1 MVSMS
6 GVRLTQRISVVG
18 GGATGLGISHAL
30 DPNVYLLS
38 GGEELALVDAGAGW
52 GEDRFLDNVRSLGY
66 EPERIRHIFLTH
78 AHADHAGGA
87 ASLAERLGA
96 QVYLSELERE
106 ALENADEEA
115 LGLSIARRNGY
126 YPEDYRLRPCKVD
139 VTLRGDERL
148 RCGDLELVVIPT
160 PGHSAGSVCFLVDT
174 GEGAALFAGDTVF
187 AGGRISL
194 ILSPGSD
201 LLAMQESVAHLG
213 GLNVASL
220 LPGHGIF
227 PLQGGQEHID
237 QAIEAF
243 STMVPPRS
251 ILQ

>member
-1 MVSMS
+1 MT
-6 GVRLTQRISVVG
+6 RRISVVG
-18 GGATGLGISHAL
+18 GGASGLGISHAL

-38 GGEELALVDAGAGW
+38 GGEELALVDAGAGP
-52 GEDRFLDNVRSLGY
+52 GEGGILENVRSLGY
-66 EPERIRHIFLTH
+66 EPAQIKHIFLTH
-78 AHADHAGGA
+78 AHADHAGGT

-96 QVYLSELERE
+96 RVYLSELERE

-139 VTLRGDERL
+139 VTLPGDEKL
-148 RCGDLELVVIPT
+148 RCGDLELAVIPT

-174 GEGAALFAGDTVF
+174 EEGAALFAGDTVF

-194 ILSPGSD
+194 IVAPGSD
-201 LLAMQESVAHLG
+201 LLALQESVASLG
-213 GLNVASL
+213 GLNVTSL

-227 PLQGGQEHID
+227 PLEGGQEHIE
-237 QAIEAF
+237 QAVEAF
-243 STMVPPRS
+243 STMLPPRS

>member
-1 MVSMS
+1 
-6 GVRLTQRISVVG
+6 LTQRISVVG

-38 GGEELALVDAGAGW
+38 GGEELALVDAGAGA
-52 GEDRFLDNVRSLGY
+52 GEDRILDNVRSLGY
-66 EPERIRHIFLTH
+66 EPGQIKHILLTH

-87 ASLAERLGA
+87 ASLAERLGVR
-96 QVYLSELERE
+96 VYLSELERE

-126 YPEDYRLRPCKVD
+126 YPEDYRLRACKVD
-139 VTLRGDERL
+139 VVLRGDERL
-148 RCGDLELVVIPT
+148 QCGDLELTVIPT

-174 GEGAALFAGDTVF
+174 EEGVALFAGDTVF
-187 AGGRISL
+187 ARGRISL
-194 ILSPGSD
+194 IVAPGSD
-201 LLAMQESVAHLG
+201 LLALQESVAGLR
-213 GLNVASL
+213 GLNVTSL

-227 PLQGGQEHID
+227 PLEGGQEHID

-243 STMVPPRS
+243 STMLPPRS
-251 ILQ
+251 ILR

>member
-1 MVSMS
+1 
-6 GVRLTQRISVVG
+6 LTQRISVVG
-18 GGATGLGISHAL
+18 GGASGLGISHSL

-38 GGEELALVDAGAGW
+38 GGEELALVDAGAGP
-52 GEDRFLDNVRSLGY
+52 GEDRILENVRSLGY
-66 EPERIRHIFLTH
+66 EPGRIGHIFLTH

-96 QVYLSELERE
+96 RVYLSELERE

-126 YPEDYRLRPCKVD
+126 YPEDYRLRPCKVN

-148 RCGDLELVVIPT
+148 RCRDLDLAVIPT

-174 GEGAALFAGDTVF
+174 EEGAALFAGDTVF

-194 ILSPGSD
+194 IVAPGSD
-201 LLAMQESVAHLG
+201 LLAMQESVTHLG
-213 GLNVASL
+213 GLNVTSL

-227 PLQGGQEHID
+227 PLEGGQGHID
-237 QAIEAF
+237 QAIQAF
-243 STMVPPRS
+243 STMLPPRS

>member
-1 MVSMS
+1 MS
-6 GVRLTQRISVVG
+6 GVRLTERISVVG

-38 GGEELALVDAGAGW
+38 GGEELALVDAGAGP
-52 GEDRFLDNVRSLGY
+52 GEDRILDNVRSLGY
-66 EPERIRHIFLTH
+66 EPGQIKHILLTH

-96 QVYLSELERE
+96 RVYLSELERE

-126 YPEDYRLRPCKVD
+126 YPEDYRLRACKVD
-139 VTLRGDERL
+139 VVLRGDERL
-148 RCGDLELVVIPT
+148 QCGDLELTVIPT

-174 GEGAALFAGDTVF
+174 EEGVALFAGDTVF

-194 ILSPGSD
+194 IVAPGSD
-201 LLAMQESVAHLG
+201 LLALQESVAGLR
-213 GLNVASL
+213 GLNVTSL
-220 LPGHGIF
+220 LAGHGIF
-227 PLQGGQEHID
+227 PLEGGQEHID

-243 STMVPPRS
+243 STMLPPRS

>member
-1 MVSMS
+1 MS

-18 GGATGLGISHAL
+18 GGATGLGISHSL

-52 GEDRFLDNVRSLGY
+52 GEDRILDNVRSLGY

-106 ALENADEEA
+106 ALETADEEA
-115 LGLSIARRNGY
+115 LGLSIARRNGF

-160 PGHSAGSVCFLVDT
+160 PGHSTGSVCFLVDT

-194 ILSPGSD
+194 IVAPGSD
-201 LLAMQESVAHLG
+201 LLAMQGSVAHLG
-213 GLNVASL
+213 GLNVTCL

-227 PLQGGQEHID
+227 PLQGGQGHVD
-237 QAIEAF
+237 RAIEAF
-243 STMVPPRS
+243 STMLPPRS

>member
-1 MVSMS
+1 MS

-18 GGATGLGISHAL
+18 GGATGRGISHFL

-52 GEDRFLDNVRSLGY
+52 GEDRILDNVRSLGY
-66 EPERIRHIFLTH
+66 EPERIKHIFLTH

-106 ALENADEEA
+106 ALATADEEA
-115 LGLSIARRNGY
+115 LGLSIARRNGF
-126 YPEDYRLRPCKVD
+126 YPEDYRLHPCKVD

-160 PGHSAGSVCFLVDT
+160 PGHSTGSVCFLVDT

-194 ILSPGSD
+194 IVAPGSD
-201 LLAMQESVAHLG
+201 LLAMQVSVAHLG

-227 PLQGGQEHID
+227 PLKEGQEHID

-243 STMVPPRS
+243 STMLPPRS

>member
-1 MVSMS
+1 
-6 GVRLTQRISVVG
+6 LTQRISVVG
-18 GGATGLGISHAL
+18 GGASGLGISHSL

-38 GGEELALVDAGAGW
+38 GGEELALVDAGAGP
-52 GEDRFLDNVRSLGY
+52 GEDRILENVRSLGY
-66 EPERIRHIFLTH
+66 EPGRIGHIFLTH

-96 QVYLSELERE
+96 RVYLSELERE

-126 YPEDYRLRPCKVD
+126 YPEDYRLRPCKVN

-148 RCGDLELVVIPT
+148 RCGDLDLAVIPT

-174 GEGAALFAGDTVF
+174 EEGAALFAGDTVF

-194 ILSPGSD
+194 IVAPGSD
-201 LLAMQESVAHLG
+201 VLAMQESVTHLG
-213 GLNVASL
+213 GLNVTSL

-227 PLQGGQEHID
+227 PLEGGQGHID
-237 QAIEAF
+237 QAVEAF
-243 STMVPPRS
+243 STMLPPRS

>member
-1 MVSMS
+1 MR
-6 GVRLTQRISVVG
+6 GVRLTERISVVG
-18 GGATGLGISHAL
+18 GGATGLGISHTL

-38 GGEELALVDAGAGW
+38 GGEELALVDAGAGP
-52 GEDRFLDNVRSLGY
+52 GEDRILENVRSLGY
-66 EPERIRHIFLTH
+66 EPAQIGHIFLTH

-96 QVYLSELERE
+96 RVYLSELERE

-115 LGLSIARRNGY
+115 LGLSIARWNGY

-139 VTLRGDERL
+139 VILRGDEKL
-148 RCGDLELVVIPT
+148 RCGDLELAVIPT
-160 PGHSAGSVCFLVDT
+160 PGHSTGSVCFLVDIE
-174 GEGAALFAGDTVF
+174 EGMALFAGDTVF

-194 ILSPGSD
+194 IVAPGSN
-201 LLAMQESVAHLG
+201 LLAMQESVTHLG
-213 GLNVASL
+213 GLNVTSL

-227 PLQGGQEHID
+227 PLEGGQEHID
-237 QAIEAF
+237 QTIEAF

>member
-1 MVSMS
+1 MR
-6 GVRLTQRISVVG
+6 GVRLTERISVVG
-18 GGATGLGISHAL
+18 GGATGLGISHTL

-38 GGEELALVDAGAGW
+38 GDEELTLVDAGAGL
-52 GEDRFLDNVRSLGY
+52 GEDMILENVRSLGY
-66 EPERIRHIFLTH
+66 EPGQIRHIFLTH

-96 QVYLSELERE
+96 RVYLSELERE

-126 YPEDYRLRPCKVD
+126 YPKDYRLRPCKVD

-148 RCGDLELVVIPT
+148 RCGELELVVIPT
-160 PGHSAGSVCFLVDT
+160 PGHSMGCVCFFVEAE
-174 GEGAALFAGDTVF
+174 EGVALFAGDTVF

-194 ILSPGSD
+194 LVAPGSD
-201 LLAMQESVAHLG
+201 LLALQESVASLG

-227 PLQGGQEHID
+227 PLVDGQEHID

-243 STMVPPRS
+243 STMLPPRS

>member
-1 MVSMS
+1 MS

-18 GGATGLGISHAL
+18 GGATGLGISHFL

-52 GEDRFLDNVRSLGY
+52 GEDRILDNVRSLGY

-106 ALENADEEA
+106 ALATADEEA
-115 LGLSIARRNGY
+115 LGLSIARRNGF
-126 YPEDYRLRPCKVD
+126 YPEDYRLHPCKVD

-160 PGHSAGSVCFLVDT
+160 PGHSTGSVCFLVDT

-194 ILSPGSD
+194 IVAPGSD
-201 LLAMQESVAHLG
+201 LLAMQVSVAHLG

-243 STMVPPRS
+243 STMLPPRS

>member
-1 MVSMS
+1 MS

-38 GGEELALVDAGAGW
+38 GGEELALVDAGAGP
-52 GEDRFLDNVRSLGY
+52 GEDGILENVRSLGY
-66 EPERIRHIFLTH
+66 EPAQIKHIFLTH

-96 QVYLSELERE
+96 RVYLSELERE
-106 ALENADEEA
+106 ALENADEEV

-126 YPEDYRLRPCKVD
+126 YPEDYRLRACKVD
-139 VTLRGDERL
+139 VALRGDERL
-148 RCGDLELVVIPT
+148 RCGDLELAVIPT

-174 GEGAALFAGDTVF
+174 VEGAALFAGDTVF

-194 ILSPGSD
+194 LVAPGSD
-201 LLAMQESVAHLG
+201 LLAMQESVASLR
-213 GLNVASL
+213 GLSVASL

-227 PLQGGQEHID
+227 PLEGGQEHID
-237 QAIEAF
+237 QAVEAF
-243 STMVPPRS
+243 STMLPPRS

>member
-1 MVSMS
+1 M
-6 GVRLTQRISVVG
+6 TERISVVG

-38 GGEELALVDAGAGW
+38 GGEELALVDAGAGP
-52 GEDRFLDNVRSLGY
+52 GEDRILENVRALGY
-66 EPERIRHIFLTH
+66 EPGQIGHIFLTH

-96 QVYLSELERE
+96 RVYLSELERE

-139 VTLRGDERL
+139 VILRGDEKL
-148 RCGDLELVVIPT
+148 RCGDLELTVIPT
-160 PGHSAGSVCFLVDT
+160 PGHSTGSICFLAEAE
-174 GEGAALFAGDTVF
+174 EGVALFAGDTVF

-194 ILSPGSD
+194 IVAPGSD
-201 LLAMQESVAHLG
+201 LLAMQESVTYLG
-213 GLNVASL
+213 GLNVTSL

-227 PLQGGQEHID
+227 PLEGGQEHID
-237 QAIEAF
+237 QAVEAF
-243 STMVPPRS
+243 STMLPPRS

>member
-1 MVSMS
+1 MS

-18 GGATGLGISHAL
+18 GGATGLGISHFL

-52 GEDRFLDNVRSLGY
+52 GEDRILDNVRSLGY
-66 EPERIRHIFLTH
+66 EPERIKHIFLTH

-106 ALENADEEA
+106 ALATADEEA
-115 LGLSIARRNGY
+115 LGLSIARRNGF
-126 YPEDYRLRPCKVD
+126 YPEDYRLHPCKVD

-160 PGHSAGSVCFLVDT
+160 PGHSTGSVCFLVDT

-194 ILSPGSD
+194 IVAPGSD
-201 LLAMQESVAHLG
+201 LLAMQVSVAHLG

-227 PLQGGQEHID
+227 PLQRGQEHID

-243 STMVPPRS
+243 STMLPPRS

>member
-1 MVSMS
+1 MS

-18 GGATGLGISHAL
+18 GGATGLGISHFL

-52 GEDRFLDNVRSLGY
+52 GEDRILDNVRSLGY
-66 EPERIRHIFLTH
+66 EPERIKHIFLTH

-106 ALENADEEA
+106 ALETADEEA
-115 LGLSIARRNGY
+115 LGLSIARRNGF

-160 PGHSAGSVCFLVDT
+160 PGHSTGSVCFLVDT

-194 ILSPGSD
+194 IVAPGSD
-201 LLAMQESVAHLG
+201 LLAMQVSVAHLG

-227 PLQGGQEHID
+227 PLKEGQEHID

-243 STMVPPRS
+243 STMLPPRS

>member
-1 MVSMS
+1 MS
-6 GVRLTQRISVVG
+6 GVRLTGRISVVG

-38 GGEELALVDAGAGW
+38 GGEELALVDAGAGR
-52 GEDRFLDNVRSLGY
+52 GEDRILENVRSLGY
-66 EPERIRHIFLTH
+66 EPGQIKHIFLTH

-87 ASLAERLGA
+87 ASLTERLGA
-96 QVYLSELERE
+96 RVYLSELELE

-126 YPEDYRLRPCKVD
+126 YPENYRLRACKVD
-139 VTLRGDERL
+139 VALRGDERL
-148 RCGDLELVVIPT
+148 RCGDLELLVIPT
-160 PGHSAGSVCFLVDT
+160 PGHSTGSVCFLVET
-174 GEGAALFAGDTVF
+174 EEGVALFAGDTVF

-194 ILSPGSD
+194 IVAPGSD
-201 LLAMQESVAHLG
+201 LLAMQESVA
-213 GLNVASL
+213 GLRGLHVRSL

-227 PLQGGQEHID
+227 PLEGGQEHID

-243 STMVPPRS
+243 ATMLPPRS

>member
-1 MVSMS
+1 MS

-18 GGATGLGISHAL
+18 GGATGLGISHFL

-52 GEDRFLDNVRSLGY
+52 GEDRILDNVRSLGY

-106 ALENADEEA
+106 ALATADEEA
-115 LGLSIARRNGY
+115 LGLSIARRNGF
-126 YPEDYRLRPCKVD
+126 YPEDYRLHPCKVD

-160 PGHSAGSVCFLVDT
+160 PGHSTGSVCFLVDT

-194 ILSPGSD
+194 IVAPGSD
-201 LLAMQESVAHLG
+201 LLAMQVSVAHLG

-227 PLQGGQEHID
+227 PLKEGQEHID

-243 STMVPPRS
+243 STMLPPRS